1 MVKFAEGQARMYK
14 DIFVCRNCKTKIRA
28 QSSKILAGKV
38 HCRKCNGKALRA
50 VRKK

>member
-1 MVKFAEGQARMYK
+1 MVKFPEGQSRLYK
-14 DIFVCRNCKTKIRA
+14 NVFVCRRCKTKIRA
-28 QSSKILAGKV
+28 PSSKIQLGKI